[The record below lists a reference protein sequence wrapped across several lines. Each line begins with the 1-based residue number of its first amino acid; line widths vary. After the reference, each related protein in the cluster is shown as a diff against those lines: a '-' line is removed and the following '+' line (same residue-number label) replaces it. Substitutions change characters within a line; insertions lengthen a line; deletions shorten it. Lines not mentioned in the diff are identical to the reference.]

1 MIKILIPEM
10 ETVLGKI
17 MNLTAIATLTA
28 VEEVSVVATM
38 IVENGAGITTT
49 TTTTGAAMTKI
60 DATVEDPPTEIGKVG
75 ARNEADSITG
85 KRVTNTK
92 RLTKIGTIR
101 NLGPKRSI
109 RSPPNWPERKLDSV

>member
-10 ETVLGKI
+10 ETVLGKK
-17 MNLTAIATLTA
+17 MNMTAIATLTA

-38 IVENGAGITTT
+38 IVENAAGITTT
-49 TTTTGAAMTKI
+49 TTIGAAMTKI